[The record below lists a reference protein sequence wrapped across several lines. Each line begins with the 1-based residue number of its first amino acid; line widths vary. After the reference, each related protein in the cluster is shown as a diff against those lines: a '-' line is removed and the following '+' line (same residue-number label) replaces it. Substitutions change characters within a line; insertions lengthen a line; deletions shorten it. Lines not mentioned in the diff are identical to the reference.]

1 MQRAQR
7 VLCRKL
13 GLLANNDPADFD
25 TALQEFQDWFKKPL
39 TVEMGTA
46 LDALFNLDKLDTVR
60 LDKALMGIVG
70 DAIAE
75 IQEEVDA
82 MHAEARAVAAA

>member
-1 MQRAQR
+1 
-7 VLCRKL
+7 L
-13 GLLANNDPADFD
+13 P
-25 TALQEFQDWFKKPL
+25 EFQDWFKKPL

-46 LDALFNLDKLDTVR
+46 LDALFNLDKPDTVC

-75 IQEEVDA
+75 IQEEVNA
-82 MHAEARAVAAA
+82 MHVEAKAVAAA